1 MLGVVMVKNSL
12 PSSLVTL
19 SITVPVP
26 SGVSGLRDVS
36 DDVDVADEADDDAV
50 LLCAVLELLK
60 VGEVAPVL

>member
-1 MLGVVMVKNSL
+1 
-12 PSSLVTL
+12 L

-26 SGVSGLRDVS
+26 FGVSGLRDVS

-50 LLCAVLELLK
+50 LELLK